1 MSMRTIPI
9 ALLAFTLAM
18 CASQIASAQIKSPG
32 RHPSYGVE
40 LEGHLVFQWT
50 NDEWVNDDGLG
61 LGMRASIPV
70 IDNGPVST
78 INNNFAV
85 TFGLDWAHFGDC
97 RFDACDSDEF
107 WVPVAMQ
114 WNFFLSPVVSLFPEL
129 GIAIQHSRFNWDGP
143 VPGGGCVVRGIN
155 YCGGDD
161 SDTDLELVL
170 WLGARFTLA
179 ESFALTV
186 RLGTPSILLG
196 AAFFL

>member
-1 MSMRTIPI
+1 MAVRLNFL
-9 ALLAFTLAM
+9 ALLAFVLTSGV
-18 CASQIASAQIKSPG
+18 SQAAFAQIKSPG
-32 RHPSYGVE
+32 QHAKYSAE

-97 RFDACDSDEF
+97 AYDACDSDEF
-107 WVPVAMQ
+107 WAPVAVQ

-129 GIAIQHSRFNWDGP
+129 GIALQHSRFNWQGP
-143 VPGGGCVVRGIN
+143 VPGNCRIRGIN
-155 YCGGDD
+155 YCNGDD
-161 SDTDLELVL
+161 TDTDIELVL

-196 AAFFL
+196 AAFLL